1 MTIST
6 NVPVNGGA
14 FALVR
19 PQPAS
24 WTLAG
29 LFGFGLIGLV
39 FGQKSRFR
47 SRLLTVICLM
57 LLLAGSIGGVTAC
70 TNNGYTHTPPAPVV
84 TTPAGTYGVVVTFSQ
99 FGTVHSLPFTLNVTV
114 N

>member
-6 NVPVNGGA
+6 NVPVNGGVNA
-14 FALVR
+14 SIKS
-19 PQPAS
+19 QPAS

-39 FGQKSRFR
+39 YGRRTRF
-47 SRLLTVICLM
+47 SGRLLTIVCLV
-57 LLLAGSIGGVTAC
+57 LLSAGVLSGMTAC
-70 TNNGYTHTPPAPVV
+70 TNSGYTHTPPAPVV
-84 TTPAGTYGVVVTFSQ
+84 TTPAGTYSVVVTMNQ
-99 FGTVHSLPFTLNVTV
+99 FGAVNSLPFTINVTV